1 MNQNTIINPL
11 LNQNYTYYNMNI
23 NNNFPNQNFNQINQ
37 FQQNNMQFGMMNQM
51 NKMNQ
56 INQMNPM
63 NQMNQMNQINQ
74 MNQMNNNI
82 NLEDEII
89 KNNQN
94 LNYKKFYINL
104 DQTNLINSIIDFYK
118 KNHKEYMNFNE
129 KVQIMNLINHLN
141 PNLSV
146 IKETHND
153 DPLHYIK
160 DDKIIIKFINRDKVL
175 YNVQIPVSID

>member
-11 LNQNYTYYNMNI
+11 LNQNYTNYNMNI

-37 FQQNNMQFGMMNQM
+37 FQQNNMQFDMMNQM
-51 NKMNQ
+51 NQMNQ

-104 DQTNLINSIIDFYK
+104 NQINLINSIIDFYK
-118 KNHKEYMNFNE
+118 KKKKN
-129 KVQIMNLINHLN
+129 I
-141 PNLSV
+141 
-146 IKETHND
+146 
-153 DPLHYIK
+153 
-160 DDKIIIKFINRDKVL
+160 
-175 YNVQIPVSID
+175 